1 MKRRGL
7 FLTGFAA
14 ILVVLAISVT
24 CMAQTKAPQQPQPQ
38 PQQKD
43 ERWKIYLESD
53 AKNFYFDPASVQ
65 RLENRIVRV
74 WERITDKSKTG
85 EETDRVKSQ
94 IEFNCS
100 SSKYRI
106 VASQEY
112 DPATKTEK
120 PEVRTEN
127 EPWTYFSL
135 DTILGILYDNVCY
148 QSGNKVQNV
157 QKPKAEEKPKK

>member
-1 MKRRGL
+1 
-7 FLTGFAA
+7 
-14 ILVVLAISVT
+14 
-24 CMAQTKAPQQPQPQ
+24 
-38 PQQKD
+38 
-43 ERWKIYLESD
+43 
-53 AKNFYFDPASVQ
+53 
-65 RLENRIVRV
+65 V
-74 WERITDKSKTG
+74 WERITDKNKTG

-135 DTILGILYDNVCY
+135 DSILGILYDNVCY
-148 QSGNKVQNV
+148 QSGNKVQNL